1 MSINICYLIPTLQF
15 LNIYTDN
22 LISKDFGNYSNVFH
36 EIEYARD
43 FRGDESIK
51 LLFKIY
57 QKKTS
62 KARSSKYYKI
72 LNMYLLILRSRFLKT
87 SITIVLI

>member
-1 MSINICYLIPTLQF
+1 MIIYICYLIPTLQF

-22 LISKDFGNYSNVFH
+22 LISKDFGNDSNVFH

-43 FRGDESIK
+43 FRGDESIN

-57 QKKTS
+57 
-62 KARSSKYYKI
+62 
-72 LNMYLLILRSRFLKT
+72 
-87 SITIVLI
+87 